1 MPANANFILAACDLV
16 HVEGADPPSARE
28 RPSPYLDRANA
39 GSKGFGVRRVIIYGG
54 TGGIGLATARALR
67 ARGYALHLAA
77 RDADRLS
84 KVAEDLGE
92 TRITAGDVTDPDFAS
107 AVTEAAGPDLA
118 GLVYAVGTINLRPL
132 NRLTR
137 ADVEGDFAI
146 NALGAFSAVQAA
158 AGALKAGAGA
168 AGAGIV
174 LFSTVAVAQ
183 GFAAH
188 ASVAMAKGA
197 IEGMA
202 LSLAAELAPQIR
214 INVVAPSLT
223 RTPLAAGIT
232 GNETLAQGIAAMHA
246 LQRLGRP
253 EDVGALAAF
262 LVSEEAAWITGQVI
276 GVDGG
281 RSALRT
287 KG

>member
-1 MPANANFILAACDLV
+1 M
-16 HVEGADPPSARE
+16 G
-28 RPSPYLDRANA
+28 
-39 GSKGFGVRRVIIYGG
+39 RVIIYGG

-67 ARGYALHLAA
+67 GRGYALHLVA

-84 KVAEDLGE
+84 RAADELGE
-92 TRITAGDVTDPDFAS
+92 TTFSVADIAQADVFP

-118 GLVYAVGTINLRPL
+118 GLVYAIGTINLRPL
-132 NRLTR
+132 GRLTR
-137 ADVEGDFAI
+137 ADAESDFRI
-146 NALGAFSAVQAA
+146 NALGAFSAVQSAA
-158 AGALKAGAGA
+158 AALKAGAGEV
-168 AGAGIV
+168 GTGVV

-197 IEGMA
+197 VEGLA
-202 LSLAAELAPQIR
+202 LSLAAELAPQVR
-214 INVVAPSLT
+214 VNVVAPSLT
-223 RTPLAAGIT
+223 QTPLAAAIT

-253 EDVGALAAF
+253 EDIGALAAF
-262 LVSEEAAWITGQVI
+262 LISDEAAWITGQVI